1 MYYKKKNMS
10 WGITLACSLALGF
23 IGSSMAAPIKTVP
36 WNGHIGAVS
45 FTFDDGL
52 ETQVL
57 NLKPLLDAMPD
68 VHVTFFLTAFQDR
81 LNENSVFFA
90 AVANSGN
97 EIGSHSVTHWHLIQ
111 ETDPELEDDVIK
123 FADTIEATLAKHG
136 VDIQVTSFA
145 TPFCENNDYVK
156 KFINKRH
163 FINRDCGFDGRNDWN
178 TEPDWMAMNAKI
190 WSRSETALKEMLSA
204 LDTAAYIGTYN
215 NTNPLL
221 PQITDGSWL
230 VVLLHDVSEKLFGS
244 YAIHPDDIKTIFERA
259 VKNKLWVAPLGTVGA
274 YHRAHF
280 IFDNAPMN
288 KIDGGYRIKWSI
300 PHKHMPKSVP
310 LRVRIDTTRF
320 KGKMTIEQ
328 DDKIIL
334 PESDGTYIIE
344 FMSQSLIL
352 RNTEEISLTK
362 ASKIKQNTKGYKF
375 SLYDLNG
382 KPLGMVKDFAV
393 PENFPK
399 GIYLIRAEANGKPTI
414 TKKVVK

>member
-1 MYYKKKNMS
+1 MYYKKRNMS
-10 WGITLACSLALGF
+10 WRITLASILTLGI

-45 FTFDDGL
+45 FTFDDAL

-68 VHVTFFLTAFQDR
+68 VHVTFFLTAYQSR
-81 LNENSVFFA
+81 LYENASLFA
-90 AVANSGN
+90 AIANTGN
-97 EIGSHSVTHWHLIQ
+97 EIGNHSVTHWHLTQ
-111 ETDPELEDDVIK
+111 ETDTELEDDVIN
-123 FADTIEATLAKHG
+123 FADTLESILTKHG

-163 FINRDCGFDGRNDWN
+163 FINRDGGLDGRNYWN
-178 TEPDWMAMNAKI
+178 TEPDWMTMKAKV
-190 WSRSETALKEMLSA
+190 WTRDGTTVNEMLKA
-204 LDTAAYIGTYN
+204 LDTAANIGISN
-215 NTNPLL
+215 NTNPSEA
-221 PQITDGSWL
+221 QITEGSWVIFL
-230 VVLLHDVSEKLFGS
+230 QHDVSKDLQNI
-244 YAIHPDDIKTIFERA
+244 YAINPDDIRALFQRA
-259 VKNKLWVAPLGTVGA
+259 VQNKLWAAPFGTVGA
-274 YHRAHF
+274 YYRAHF
-280 IFDNAPMN
+280 AFDNATMT
-288 KIDGGYRIKWSI
+288 KIDGGYSLQWDI

-310 LRVRIDTTRF
+310 LRVRLDTTRIGS
-320 KGKMTIEQ
+320 KTTIEQ
-328 DDKIIL
+328 DGKNIL

-352 RNTEEISLTK
+352 RNTGEVSLPK

-393 PENFPK
+393 PENYPK